1 MTRAKQDACHP
12 LVHRLGFSPMNTVE
26 ELGKLSEKACRLKE
40 KGRLKPLSEEKAKWH
55 LINPFIE
62 ALGYDLIDE
71 VEPEYE
77 IQVGANMMK
86 CDYAIKKDDE
96 TILLIEAKKPSV
108 QLGAP
113 DQLSTYFGQKSEVW
127 LGIFTNGAEY
137 RFYSGDP
144 DGVKKMDPQ
153 PFLVLDL
160 LEFDEAIAEMV
171 STFAK
176 DQFNPDDVRELAQKR
191 IFQQKYETAI
201 RDALREELEEPSE
214 ELFQLLINKVGAEGE
229 ELERLRPLVKEVANQ
244 ILNLPPPPIDGNTP
258 PKPPPRNESGI
269 PIRLRDGG
277 QIFQAFLTRGGMVQ
291 LANGSL
297 YRPSG
302 AAKTLGRRVS
312 YNGWNEWK
320 YNDQQAG
327 RELPI
332 DQLRERKDDDQ
343 IQRAGMTIGWISR
356 PGPRQY

>member
-1 MTRAKQDACHP
+1 METIQELR
-12 LVHRLGFSPMNTVE
+12 RLA
-26 ELGKLSEKACRLKE
+26 EKGCRLKE
-40 KGRLKPLSEEKAKWH
+40 NGQLMSLSEEKAKWH

-71 VEPEYE
+71 VEPEYD
-77 IQVGANMMK
+77 IQVGSNMMK

-96 TILLIEAKKPSV
+96 TIILIEAKKPSV

-113 DQLSTYFGQKSEVW
+113 DQLSTYFGQESEVW
-127 LGIFTNGAEY
+127 LGIYTNGDKY

-160 LEFDEAIAEMV
+160 LKFDEAIAEMV

-176 DQFNPDDVRELAQKR
+176 DQFNPDEVRELAQKR
-191 IFQQKYETAI
+191 KFQQKYETAI
-201 RDALREELEEPSE
+201 RKALREELEEPSE

-244 ILNLPPPPIDGNTP
+244 ILNLPSTPIGDKPP
-258 PKPPPRNESGI
+258 PKPPSGNKSGI
-269 PIRLRDGG
+269 PIRLRDGR
-277 QIFQAFLTRGGMVQ
+277 QIFQAFLTRGGMVR

-302 AAKTLGRRVS
+302 AAKTLGRRDS
-312 YNGWNEWK
+312 YSGWIEWK
-320 YNDQQAG
+320 YDDRVDK
-327 RELPI
+327 RELAI
-332 DQLRERKDDDQ
+332 DNLRERKDDDQ